1 MLSRRTTLA
10 AVLLVVLLGGLT
22 ACQSQP
28 VAPTAAPG
36 RVVVISYDAVG
47 GDLAWQWIEG
57 GVASHPDGLAAMAR
71 EGLAVRRLRMV
82 DPTLTAVN
90 HVTLATGEPPA
101 RTGIVSNTFIAPGD
115 PITRTR
121 SGFSAPVEA
130 ETLWARARRQGE
142 RVGVLLWPGSDASA
156 VERMADFGLWWPVTP
171 LAPSEIVELD
181 PGAAEATGE
190 LPSADGLTTLGWRV
204 EVALEGATPDRAVL
218 RVAVLDA
225 DPDGRPRYDTV
236 AWTAEG
242 SDDWQLTDDRGWYRL
257 DIQATGPDD
266 LGPEHWGAWTKALLL
281 DRDSGALRLYRGAVW
296 RLLGYPADFAA
307 RLDAVVGPWPGPP
320 DDALLGQWW
329 LESEKGID
337 LDVYLEQVE
346 RLDRWLDEV
355 LRLVVAGEDFRL
367 LMTYHPG
374 PDEYQHSSLIVDP
387 DQWAFSPGRGLAAA
401 EGLKRVGRSVDASV
415 AAAWGALEPA
425 RDVLVVLSDHGQL
438 PIHRLVR
445 LNRLLADAGLLE
457 VTADGRIGAASKV
470 RATTDGAVA
479 NLYLNRAG
487 ERPGGVVTEAEVE
500 GLVARVAR
508 LLADLEDQGEPLVE
522 RVVTRRD
529 AAVMGLGH
537 PATGD
542 LVAFLAPGSAFSPGL
557 DGPVLGPS
565 AYYGQHGFLAHH
577 DAMCG
582 MLLARGAGVRR
593 SRPAELAATEVA
605 PLVAAWAGLTHP

>member
-1 MLSRRTTLA
+1 MLRRRTTYA
-10 AVLLVVLLGGLT
+10 AVLLVALLGGL
-22 ACQSQP
+22 AGCRSQSG
-28 VAPTAAPG
+28 APAPAPG
-36 RVVVISYDAVG
+36 RVVVVSYDGVG
-47 GDLAWQWIEG
+47 GDLAWRWIEG
-57 GVASHPDGLAAMAR
+57 GVASEPDGLAAMAR
-71 EGLAVRRLRMV
+71 TGLAPRRLRAV

-90 HVTLATGEPPA
+90 HLTLATGEPPA
-101 RTGIVSNTFIAPGD
+101 RTGIVSNTFIAPGEA
-115 PITRTR
+115 ITRTR
-121 SGFSAPVEA
+121 SGFTAAVAA

-142 RVGVLLWPGSDASA
+142 RVGVLLWPGSDPSA
-156 VERMADFGLWWPVTP
+156 AERMGDFGLWWPVTP
-171 LAPSEIVELD
+171 LAPSEVLDLD
-181 PGAAEATGE
+181 PATAVPTGE

-204 EVALEGATPDRAVL
+204 EVALDGATPDRVVL

-225 DPDGRPRYDTV
+225 SPDGRPRYDTV
-236 AWTAEG
+236 AWTPEG
-242 SDDWQLTDDRGWYRL
+242 ADDWQLTGDRGWYRL
-257 DIQATGPDD
+257 DLAAAGPED
-266 LGPEHWGAWTKALLL
+266 LRPEHWGAWLKALYL
-281 DRDSGALRLYRGAVW
+281 DRATGALRLYRGAVW
-296 RLLGYPADFAA
+296 RLLAYPAELAE
-307 RLDAVVGPWPGPP
+307 RLDAAVGPWPGPP
-320 DDALLGQWW
+320 DDALLAQWW

-337 LDVYLEQVE
+337 LDVYLEQIE

-355 LRLVVAGEDFRL
+355 LRLVVEGEDFRL
-367 LMTYHPG
+367 LLSYHPG

-387 DQWAFSPGRGLAAA
+387 DQWAYSPGRAMAAA

-415 AAAWGALEPA
+415 AAAWGALDPA

-457 VTADGRIGAASKV
+457 VTAEGEIGAGSKV

-479 NLYLNRAG
+479 NLYLNRVG
-487 ERPGGVVTEAEVE
+487 ERPGGVVTEAEAE

-508 LLADLEDQGEPLVE
+508 LLADLEDGGAPLVE

-529 AAVMGLGH
+529 AAALGFGH

-565 AYYGQHGFLAHH
+565 PYYGQHGFLARH
-577 DAMCG
+577 DGMSG
-582 MLLARGAGVRR
+582 MLLARGAVVRP

-605 PLVAAWAGLTHP
+605 PLVALWAGLQRP